1 MEAVLNSKE
10 KKAKQ
15 IQSLLK
21 VERVVVSLKANI
33 PGKEKEIHEAYIL
46 LHIFSSILLNKYPE
60 ARLNVFNSPEGPYCL
75 YTHIKEDPHS
85 LKRAFIEIEET
96 HPLGRFVDYDIHCSD
111 KSLSRSDF
119 GLTNRKCLICEKEAW
134 VCIKEQTH
142 NPADLTMI
150 VKDNVHYYVKQV
162 LEEVLVKSFLLELD
176 LEPKFGLVT
185 KSSSGSHQDMNYE
198 MMRSSVF
205 TIVPYLIEMYE
216 VGYSIDDL
224 KVAFDRVRHIGKQ
237 AEEAMLKNTKGINT
251 YKGAIFLLG
260 VIMTSLGAF
269 HQSKFSQ
276 DLINIIQKMTSN
288 ILQELE
294 GQADTFGI
302 KAFQEYKFYT
312 ARHEVYYGIPSVL
325 EALSFLKRYK
335 NRDQEALMMTLIHI
349 ISLKNDT
356 VALKRAGS
364 ITKYEQMVDL
374 ISSIKTFNINQ
385 ISQVTNICVKENM
398 SFGGS
403 ADIFIAA
410 LFLDLIVDH
419 LA

>member
-1 MEAVLNSKE
+1 MEAVLNSRE

-33 PGKEKEIHEAYIL
+33 PGKEKDINEAYIL
-46 LHIFSSILLNKYPE
+46 LHVFSSILLNKYPE

-75 YTHIKEDPHS
+75 YTNIGEDPH
-85 LKRAFIEIEET
+85 KFKKTFIEIEET
-96 HPLGRFVDYDIHCSD
+96 HPLGRFIDYDVHCAD

-142 NPADLTMI
+142 DPADLTMI
-150 VKDNVHYYVKQV
+150 VKDNVHHYVKQV
-162 LEEVLVKSFLLELD
+162 LEEVLVKSFLLELE

-185 KSSSGSHQDMNYE
+185 KSSNGSHQDMNYDT
-198 MMRSSVF
+198 MKSSIF
-205 TIVPYLIEMYE
+205 IIVPYLIEMYE
-216 VGYSIDDL
+216 VGYYIDDL
-224 KVAFDRVRHIGKQ
+224 NVAFDRVRSIGKQ
-237 AEEAMLKNTKGINT
+237 AEEAMLKNTNGINT
-251 YKGAIFLLG
+251 YKGGIFLLG
-260 VIMTSLGAF
+260 IIITSLGAL

-276 DLINIIQKMTSN
+276 DLINIIQKMTSK
-288 ILQELE
+288 ILKELDGE
-294 GQADTFGI
+294 ADTFGK
-302 KAFQEYKFYT
+302 KAYQEYKFYT

-325 EALSFLKRYK
+325 EALSFLNRYK
-335 NRDQEALMMTLIHI
+335 NRDNEALMMTLIKI

-364 ITKYEQMVDL
+364 ITKYEQIVDL
-374 ISSIKTFNINQ
+374 ISSIKTYNIDQ
-385 ISQVTNICVKENM
+385 ISQITNICLKENM

-403 ADIFIAA
+403 ADILIAA
-410 LFLDLIVDH
+410 IFLDLIIDH
-419 LA
+419 LV

>member
-1 MEAVLNSKE
+1 MEAVLNSRE

-21 VERVVVSLKANI
+21 VEQVVVSLKANI
-33 PGKEKEIHEAYIL
+33 PGNEKDINEAYIL
-46 LHIFSSILLNKYPE
+46 LHIFSGILLNKYPE
-60 ARLNVFNSPEGPYCL
+60 AKLNVFNSPEGPYCL
-75 YTHIKEDPHS
+75 FTSIGEDPHR
-85 LKRAFIEIEET
+85 LKKVFIEIEET
-96 HPLGRFVDYDIHCSD
+96 HPLGRFIDFDVHCSD
-111 KSLSRSDF
+111 NSLSRSDF

-134 VCIKEQTH
+134 VCIKERTH

-185 KSSSGSHQDMNYE
+185 KSSNGSHQDMNYDI
-198 MMRSSVF
+198 MKSSVF
-205 TIVPYLIEMYE
+205 TIVPYLIDMYE
-216 VGYSIDDL
+216 VGYSVADVSIAFE
-224 KVAFDRVRHIGKQ
+224 KVRSMGKQ
-237 AEEAMLKNTKGINT
+237 AEKAMLKNTNGINT

-260 VIMTSLGAF
+260 VILTSLGAL

-276 DLINIIQKMTSN
+276 DLTNIIQKMTSK
-288 ILQELE
+288 ILNELE
-294 GQADTFGI
+294 GQAKTFGI
-302 KAFQEYKFYT
+302 KAYQEHKFYT

-325 EALSFLKRYK
+325 EALSFLNRYQ
-335 NRDQEALMMTLIHI
+335 NRDQEALMMTLITI

-364 ITKYEQMVDL
+364 ITKYESIVDL
-374 ISSIKTFNINQ
+374 ISSIKTFDIDQ

-403 ADIFIAA
+403 ADILIAA
-410 LFLDLIVDH
+410 IFLDLIVDH